1 MQSGCGNAYQRQI
14 VHQIEIQ
21 SMHSGMLYHD
31 PRVLF
36 KLTQISFNI
45 SWRKA
50 GSSGGERKQSHPHR
64 IKAERDRRVMN
75 KVPNQ
80 VGQNASADG
89 HRKTPQ
95 GQKET
100 LLGILLQM
108 IFRPL
113 WLQFPDAHQ
122 TLPVPAVL
130 IHPIPAMPASPGSAW
145 RMYLGPATSSH
156 PEPVTWTLPID
167 THGWLHI
174 IIGV

>member
-31 PRVLF
+31 PHVLF

-50 GSSGGERKQSHPHR
+50 GSSEGERKQSHCYHPHR
-64 IKAERDRRVMN
+64 IKAERDHRVMN

-80 VGQNASADG
+80 VGQNANADG
-89 HRKTPQ
+89 RRKTPQ

-100 LLGILLQM
+100 LLGTLLQM

-113 WLQFPDAHQ
+113 WLKFSRCPPS
-122 TLPVPAVL
+122 TSSTSSPM
-130 IHPIPAMPASPGSAW
+130 HPIPAMPASPGSAW
-145 RMYLGPATSSH
+145 RMYLGPATPSH
-156 PEPVTWTLPID
+156 PEPAT
-167 THGWLHI
+167 
-174 IIGV
+174 